1 MNKILYTACSSLF
14 LLAAFSSCE
23 MKDELLGS
31 KNNSENQ
38 GELQLNIS
46 NDAQISTVVRSTA
59 EDNGIK
65 PGVFPAE
72 EVNVNNYTVVISDN
86 NTDLEVK
93 KGLASEL
100 GSNGNISLSLE
111 EGGYTVKAYNYDGSN
126 VNVST
131 RPYFLGTSN
140 LTILPGTKTTA
151 NISCKLQNI
160 EVAISLDQSFKTS
173 FNSDYEITVDN
184 GAGAIQIFTSE
195 NINTKYYFAV
205 PEDKSSITVSIKAN
219 TAEDNQLIQRTYT
232 VTKPADSEGNNILG
246 EGDAFIIN
254 LTEDGSTSSYVD
266 FGMSVDFSF
275 AEKEEVITIPAE
287 NITFTEQEGESG
299 EGDNEEPEEAITFIG
314 LPETYTN
321 PGASGT
327 PVVVTINAKNGIANL
342 FVTISSTNQ
351 DFMGTLQGFGL
362 AETFDIANPGELEA
376 ILTGSLEDGEGIG
389 LLKPGQKI
397 KGETSFVFDVT
408 EFMKLLPLYGSGEN
422 VFSIEVVD
430 TQSISKGGD
439 LKVNIE

>member
-232 VTKPADSEGNNILG
+232 VTKPADSEGNNILA

-299 EGDNEEPEEAITFIG
+299 EGDNEDPETPDDPTAITFVG
-314 LPETYTN
+314 LPASYTN
-321 PGASGT
+321 PATNGDDVS
-327 PVVVTINAKNGIANL
+327 VTINAKNGIKNIFVKISSENPDFISMLESLSLNEEFDLVNASGATKDNL
-342 FVTISSTNQ
+342 LELGLIKEGVTI
-351 DFMGTLQGFGL
+351 
-362 AETFDIANPGELEA
+362 E
-376 ILTGSLEDGEGIG
+376 
-389 LLKPGQKI
+389 
-397 KGETSFVFDVT
+397 GETSYLFDVNS
-408 EFMKLLPLYGSGEN
+408 FMTPLALLEGLHT
-422 VFSIEVVD
+422 FSIRVTDLQDKE
-430 TQSISKGGD
+430 ISGD
-439 LKVNIE
+439 LKVTIQK

>member
-1 MNKILYTACSSLF
+1 MNKILYTACCSIF
-14 LLAAFSSCE
+14 LLATISSCE

-31 KNNSENQ
+31 KNNSESQ

-46 NDAQISTVVRSTA
+46 NNAQINTDVRSTA

-93 KGLASEL
+93 KGLVSEL
-100 GSNGNISLSLE
+100 GSNGNITLSLE
-111 EGGYTVKAYNYDGSN
+111 EGEYNIKAYNYDGSN

-140 LTILPGTKTTA
+140 LTILPGTKTAA

-173 FNSDYEITVDN
+173 FKSDYEITVDN

-195 NINTKYYFAV
+195 NISTKYYFSV
-205 PEDKSSITVSIKAN
+205 PENKNSITVSIKAN

-232 VTKPADSEGNNILG
+232 VTKPADSEGENTLAA
-246 EGDAFIIN
+246 GDAFIIN
-254 LTEDGSTSSYVD
+254 LTEDGSTASYVD

-275 AEKEEVITIPAE
+275 AEQEEVIEIPAE
-287 NITFTEQEGESG
+287 NITFNEN
-299 EGDNEEPEEAITFIG
+299 GDNESPETPDDQTAITFVG
-314 LPETYTN
+314 LPASYTN
-321 PGASGT
+321 PATNGDNVS
-327 PVVVTINAKNGIANL
+327 VTINAKNGIKNIFVKISSENPDFIRMLESLSLNEEFDLVNASGATRDNL
-342 FVTISSTNQ
+342 LELGLIKEGVTI
-351 DFMGTLQGFGL
+351 
-362 AETFDIANPGELEA
+362 E
-376 ILTGSLEDGEGIG
+376 
-389 LLKPGQKI
+389 
-397 KGETSFVFDVT
+397 GETSYLFDVNS
-408 EFMKLLPLYGSGEN
+408 FMTPLAMFEGLHT
-422 VFSIEVVD
+422 FSIRVTDLQGNEN
-430 TQSISKGGD
+430 SGD
-439 LKVNIE
+439 LKVTIQQ